1 MNWLFIVSSG
11 LVIIFAVIVFVILI
25 RDGISW
31 RLIVWLL
38 PHLLFVGW
46 VFGVM
51 SCEWKKSGLQGGHSN
66 IQKYEAGC
74 VQPMF
79 LTAPPLQ
86 FAALN
91 AELPPHPVLRELP
104 GVVEWPRLQKI
115 TPDGRYA
122 VVSIQFKP
130 YDMTVYC
137 LLFQLDDAEVNYDR
151 ARTMPSDLGALPERC
166 DYFLLW
172 HDERRLWIAPGWN

>member
-51 SCEWKKSGLQGGHSN
+51 SCEWKKSWLQRGHSN
-66 IQKYEAGC
+66 IQEYEAGC
-74 VQPMF
+74 LPPMF
-79 LTAPPLQ
+79 PTAPPLQ
-86 FAALN
+86 FAAMNEWPGAIDAGENL
-91 AELPPHPVLRELP
+91 PVLRELRQMR
-104 GVVEWPRLQKI
+104 EACR
-115 TPDGRYA
+115 
-122 VVSIQFKP
+122 
-130 YDMTVYC
+130 
-137 LLFQLDDAEVNYDR
+137 
-151 ARTMPSDLGALPERC
+151 
-166 DYFLLW
+166 
-172 HDERRLWIAPGWN
+172 